1 MATDTLGRVD
11 VGKPAPDFAL
21 PGAAG
26 RPVRLSSFRGRVT
39 VLEWTSP
46 VCPFTTKK
54 YARGAMQAVQRA
66 AVKRGAAWVLID
78 TAAKGKPGWLSP
90 AAAKARVAATGAS
103 ATAFVF
109 DESGDVGRLYGV
121 RTTPTVFIIG
131 SDGRLLYQGA
141 VDDDAWA
148 ERPPKAL
155 AYVRDALD
163 DVFARRPLRRP
174 ESRPYGCPVEF

>member
-1 MATDTLGRVD
+1 MDSAPLGRVD
-11 VGKPAPDFAL
+11 IGKPSPDFAL
-21 PGAAG
+21 PSAGG

-66 AVKRGAAWVLID
+66 AVKRGAAWLLID
-78 TAAKGKPGWLSP
+78 TAARGRPGWLSP
-90 AAAKARVAATGAS
+90 AAAKARVARTGGA
-103 ATAFVF
+103 ATAFLF

-121 RTTPTVFIIG
+121 RTTPTVYVIG
-131 SDGRLLYQGA
+131 PDGRLLYQGA

-148 ERPPKAL
+148 ESPPKAL
-155 AYVRDALD
+155 AFVRDALQ
-163 DVFARRPLRRP
+163 DVWARRPLRRP
-174 ESRPYGCPVEF
+174 ESRPYGCPVEY